1 MKNKRNLMFT
11 AQRRA
16 LPLPLVARPAARAAA
31 VAAAVLLAAGSAA
44 GQTSPITNNTT
55 INSQVSFASR
65 LIVGSSS
72 SPGPTLTINSGAN
85 ISIGGT
91 VEPFYV
97 GTNSNPFATVIQ
109 NGGSVTVDGTVSS
122 ALVLGQNTSANS
134 ANTQYTGSASYTLNS
149 GSLTLGAIG
158 DTTAG
163 GYLSIGR
170 SSNAAFTQTGGTITA
185 YREDAVLVMGLVN
198 NGTGS
203 YEISGGTFEG
213 IGLTG
218 STAGLRIAERAS
230 LSGGQGTLTISGG
243 TVAIEQGNTWLTRE
257 GSSTATVNLTAG
269 TLALNGNVT
278 RGVPNSGNAPG
289 TVAFTLG
296 GGTLRPYDEN
306 LVVGPTTAANT
317 AAFNITLAS
326 STTSTITGVGW
337 KTGSIH
343 AVTMDTPLIGTGNI
357 DFAGGTVTL
366 AAANTYSGITT
377 VQAGTLA
384 LSSTGSFNS
393 STTID
398 VKSGATFD
406 VTAKSG
412 FTVGASQTLKGSG
425 TIKGA
430 TTING
435 ILAPGASPG
444 TLTFENALTL
454 ANSTVMEI
462 DGTAGAGVV
471 GGHDFVNLS
480 GAALTYGGTMTLDI
494 GTIFGAG
501 TYSWNLFDFASETSG
516 FSGITLADQYSGSL
530 TGSGDSWG
538 LTSGNNT
545 WSFAESTGVLG
556 LTVIPE
562 PGAALLGS
570 LGLLALLRRRR

>member
-1 MKNKRNLMFT
+1 MNASRSS
-11 AQRRA
+11 
-16 LPLPLVARPAARAAA
+16 PLVARPAARAAA

-55 INSQVSFASR
+55 INSSVSFASG
-65 LIVGSSS
+65 LIVGSSP

-85 ISIGGT
+85 ISIGGI

-109 NGGSVTVDGTVSS
+109 NGGSVTVDGTTSS
-122 ALVLGQNTSANS
+122 GMVLGQNSS
-134 ANTQYTGSASYTLNS
+134 PNTQYTGSASYTLNS

-185 YREDAVLVMGLVN
+185 YRTGAVLVMGLVN
-198 NGTGS
+198 SGTGS

-213 IGLTG
+213 IGATDV
-218 STAGLRIAERAS
+218 SNAGLRIAERLN

-366 AAANTYSGITT
+366 AAANTYSGTT
-377 VQAGTLA
+377 TISGGTLA
-384 LSSTGSFNS
+384 LGASGSIASSSL
-393 STTID
+393 ID
-398 VKSGATFD
+398 IRSGAFFN
-406 VTAKSG
+406 VASVSG
-412 FTVGASQTLKGSG
+412 GFSLASTQTLGG
-425 TIKGA
+425 R
-430 TTING
+430 
-435 ILAPGASPG
+435 G
-444 TLTFENALTL
+444 TLTGAATFADGSKLAFDATGPLIAANTL
-454 ANSTVMEI
+454 SFANFGIGSLADVNWDSLDLNSPYTLI
-462 DGTAGAGVV
+462 DGDQNFTSAGLLNFGESSKTPVGTNRQAYFQAPGDGTSLQLVV
-471 GGHDFVNLS
+471 V
-480 GAALTYGGTMTLDI
+480 
-494 GTIFGAG
+494 
-501 TYSWNLFDFASETSG
+501 
-516 FSGITLADQYSGSL
+516 
-530 TGSGDSWG
+530 
-538 LTSGNNT
+538 
-545 WSFAESTGVLG
+545 
-556 LTVIPE
+556 PE
-562 PGAALLGS
+562 PAVLPLGGLAIAA
-570 LGLLALLRRRR
+570 AAWALRRRAAVR

>member
-1 MKNKRNLMFT
+1 MNASRSS
-11 AQRRA
+11 
-16 LPLPLVARPAARAAA
+16 PLVARPAARAAA

-44 GQTSPITNNTT
+44 GQTSPITSDTT
-55 INSQVSFASR
+55 INSSVSFASG
-65 LIVGSSS
+65 LIVGSSP

-85 ISIGGT
+85 ISIGGI

-109 NGGSVTVDGTVSS
+109 NGGSVTVDGTTSS
-122 ALVLGQNTSANS
+122 ALVLGQNTIANS

-218 STAGLRIAERAS
+218 STAGLRIAERVS

-243 TVAIEQGNTWLTRE
+243 TVAIEQGNTRLTRE
-257 GSSTATVNLTAG
+257 ASSTATVNLTAG

-278 RGVPNSGNAPG
+278 RGVPNSGTAPG

-366 AAANTYSGITT
+366 AAANTYSGTT
-377 VQAGTLA
+377 TISGGTLA
-384 LSSTGSFNS
+384 LGASGSIASSSL
-393 STTID
+393 ID
-398 VKSGATFD
+398 IRSGAFFN
-406 VTAKSG
+406 V
-412 FTVGASQTLKGSG
+412 AS
-425 TIKGA
+425 
-430 TTING
+430 
-435 ILAPGASPG
+435 
-444 TLTFENALTL
+444 
-454 ANSTVMEI
+454 V
-462 DGTAGAGVV
+462 
-471 GGHDFVNLS
+471 
-480 GAALTYGGTMTLDI
+480 
-494 GTIFGAG
+494 
-501 TYSWNLFDFASETSG
+501 SG
-516 FSGITLADQYSGSL
+516 FSLASTQTLGGRGTLQGAATFSSGSQLAFDAAGPLIAANTLSFANFGVSSLADVNWDSL
-530 TGSGDSWG
+530 NLNSPYTLIDGVQDFTTAGLLNFGESSKTPVGTNRQAYFQAPGDG
-538 LTSGNNT
+538 TSLQL
-545 WSFAESTGVLG
+545 V
-556 LTVIPE
+556 VVPE
-562 PGAALLGS
+562 PAVLPLGGLAIAA
-570 LGLLALLRRRR
+570 AAWALRRRAAVR

>member
-1 MKNKRNLMFT
+1 MNASRSS
-11 AQRRA
+11 
-16 LPLPLVARPAARAAA
+16 PLVARPAARAAA

-55 INSQVSFASR
+55 INSSVSFASG
-65 LIVGSSS
+65 LIVGSSP

-85 ISIGGT
+85 ISIGGI

-109 NGGSVTVDGTVSS
+109 NGGSVTVDGTTSS
-122 ALVLGQNTSANS
+122 GMVLGQNSS
-134 ANTQYTGSASYTLNS
+134 PNTQYTGSASYTLNS

-213 IGLTG
+213 IGPTG
-218 STAGLRIAERAS
+218 SSAGLRIAER
-230 LSGGQGTLTISGG
+230 SGLTSGQGTLTINGG
-243 TVAIEQGNTWLTRE
+243 TVAIEQGNTRLTRE
-257 GSSTATVNLTAG
+257 ASSTATVNLTAG

-278 RGVPNSGNAPG
+278 RGVPNSATAPG

-343 AVTMDTPLIGTGNI
+343 AVTMDTPLIGIGNI

-377 VQAGTLA
+377 ISGGTLA
-384 LSSTGSFNS
+384 LGASGSIASSSL
-393 STTID
+393 ID
-398 VKSGATFD
+398 IRSGAFFN
-406 VTAKSG
+406 V
-412 FTVGASQTLKGSG
+412 AS
-425 TIKGA
+425 
-430 TTING
+430 
-435 ILAPGASPG
+435 
-444 TLTFENALTL
+444 
-454 ANSTVMEI
+454 V
-462 DGTAGAGVV
+462 
-471 GGHDFVNLS
+471 
-480 GAALTYGGTMTLDI
+480 
-494 GTIFGAG
+494 
-501 TYSWNLFDFASETSG
+501 SG
-516 FSGITLADQYSGSL
+516 FSLASTQTLGGRGTLQGAATFSSGSQLAFDAAGPLIAANTLSFANFGVSSLADVNWDSL
-530 TGSGDSWG
+530 NLNSPYTLIDGVQDFTTAGLLNFGESSKTPVGTNRQAYFQAPGDG
-538 LTSGNNT
+538 TSLQL
-545 WSFAESTGVLG
+545 V
-556 LTVIPE
+556 VVPE
-562 PGAALLGS
+562 PAVLPLGGLAIAA
-570 LGLLALLRRRR
+570 AAWALRRRAAVR